1 VGTASGERIVGR
13 PGAVA
18 RALQRPPGERAA
30 AAAQD
35 AVERSALSLAAL
47 RAGGVSEAAFPE
59 LAVVMTAFADLAN
72 PAYEFAVEVACETT
86 VFWGIALT
94 AFMPSKGRC
103 RWPERPLLAVEL
115 RLPAAAAPAAA
126 AAVASAAHRLGIA
139 ASTVVWL
146 PPSAAAAR
154 HALRAAWRPATSHGA
169 VRMGLPLRLTKTG
182 NDDPVLR
189 ERLSGAAGGGWLGPD
204 AGTYAN
210 AARLLRAIGAL
221 PAEETDLAA
230 YSLIGMSYGLLP
242 STLIEATITVMP
254 SLVFAQTPDE
264 MRAAIEAG
272 ADWVATD
279 ELILLL
285 RMLRGEAERKTDCTR
300 GYSTAPPPQAYKMDA
315 WPGGDDDVT
324 PKHVISKDG

>member
-1 VGTASGERIVGR
+1 
-13 PGAVA
+13 
-18 RALQRPPGERAA
+18 
-30 AAAQD
+30 
-35 AVERSALSLAAL
+35 
-47 RAGGVSEAAFPE
+47 
-59 LAVVMTAFADLAN
+59 
-72 PAYEFAVEVACETT
+72 
-86 VFWGIALT
+86 
-94 AFMPSKGRC
+94 
-103 RWPERPLLAVEL
+103 
-115 RLPAAAAPAAA
+115 
-126 AAVASAAHRLGIA
+126 
-139 ASTVVWL
+139 
-146 PPSAAAAR
+146 
-154 HALRAAWRPATSHGA
+154 
-169 VRMGLPLRLTKTG
+169 MGLPLRLTKTG

-279 ELILLL
+279 EPLSLL
-285 RMLRGEAERKTDCTR
+285 RMLRGEAARVTKCAIVAQHA
-300 GYSTAPPPQAYKMDA
+300 GWTAPPPLAYDMDA
-315 WPGGDDDVT
+315 RIGGDDDVT
-324 PKHVISKDG
+324 PTHVIGEDG